1 MSTSEEIETL
11 IVKDLEVSE
20 NVVIPLREMLARP
33 ALPVANHGI
42 PTQEGVERWP
52 HLRGYINLPELD
64 SQVELL
70 IGADVP
76 EALQP
81 REVIDG
87 GPRMQHE

>member
-42 PTQEGVERWP
+42 PP
-52 HLRGYINLPELD
+52 KKMLN
-64 SQVELL
+64 
-70 IGADVP
+70 
-76 EALQP
+76 
-81 REVIDG
+81 DG
-87 GPRMQHE
+87 HI